1 LKHEPSRLPLINKL
15 MKKFEGKEQ
24 ELLDRLNRRYSKP
37 KVEQPSTKVVAST
50 VLTEGEATPPTTLNK
65 RTQSA
70 VAAEKAKALTRDA
83 MTESATK
90 TVEVRDFA
98 NLSGKAPLPSSP
110 PGTPQIH
117 GDTKLSPPP
126 SSPVTA
132 SDKATEESAEKGTK
146 EENQQD
152 VDKGEKVDMTAK
164 MARGNMKAEKFK
176 KRAEKKVKELHAK
189 ISKLVS
195 FVYGNVSDSEHKARM
210 KTILRAYKDREF
222 VLLKLLE
229 TKAEVKI
236 DNDKNSSEVKVGIPK
251 TISYVSDAEDAADVE
266 SIGSAKS
273 GKSNRSTKSGKS
285 NSSRKSGRKSRS
297 RSRSN
302 GATNRDELS
311 VSRSGRKGPPRAR
324 KGITKSSNGDDDTIS
339 TLSQGTAKFARRRQD
354 AKVALT
360 NSSSSKE
367 VGSSKEDNNNG
378 SSGSS
383 AKENAKESRKVKK
396 RSGSWL
402 FGKKRDKGAKAQ
414 PKLGL
419 TPVSPQKQAQTRGS
433 PVHSADNK
441 GRVLSQKSPG
451 GNEGT
456 TTSTSKPSKKEAGGE
471 ERKKSLSR
479 GSHGFL
485 QTLDMT
491 MTSEI

>member
-1 LKHEPSRLPLINKL
+1 
-15 MKKFEGKEQ
+15 M
-24 ELLDRLNRRYSKP
+24 
-37 KVEQPSTKVVAST
+37 
-50 VLTEGEATPPTTLNK
+50 
-65 RTQSA
+65 
-70 VAAEKAKALTRDA
+70 
-83 MTESATK
+83 
-90 TVEVRDFA
+90 
-98 NLSGKAPLPSSP
+98 
-110 PGTPQIH
+110 
-117 GDTKLSPPP
+117 
-126 SSPVTA
+126 
-132 SDKATEESAEKGTK
+132 
-146 EENQQD
+146 
-152 VDKGEKVDMTAK
+152 
-164 MARGNMKAEKFK
+164 
-176 KRAEKKVKELHAK
+176 
-189 ISKLVS
+189 
-195 FVYGNVSDSEHKARM
+195 
-210 KTILRAYKDREF
+210 
-222 VLLKLLE
+222 
-229 TKAEVKI
+229 
-236 DNDKNSSEVKVGIPK
+236 
-251 TISYVSDAEDAADVE
+251 
-266 SIGSAKS
+266 
-273 GKSNRSTKSGKS
+273 
-285 NSSRKSGRKSRS
+285 
-297 RSRSN
+297 
-302 GATNRDELS
+302 S

-367 VGSSKEDNNNG
+367 VGSSKEEDGKG